1 MPEDQR
7 PAVFY
12 RGYDV
17 VDPVNVGFISDGAE
31 AAKVGFRVGTSIPG
45 NGNRRHRYGTD
56 LPAARKEDL
65 LEYLKTL

>member
-7 PAVFY
+7 PKMFY

-17 VDPVNVGFISDGAE
+17 LDPVNVGFISDGSE
-31 AAKVGFRVGTSIPG
+31 AAAVGFHFDTSVPG
-45 NGNRRHRYGTD
+45 NSNSGHSYGTD
-56 LPAARKEDL
+56 LTAPQKDDL

>member
-7 PAVFY
+7 PKVFY

-17 VDPVNVGFISDGAE
+17 LDPVNVGFISDGPE
-31 AAKVGFRVGTSIPG
+31 AASVGFRLDTSVPG
-45 NGNRRHRYGTD
+45 NSNRGHSYGTELTAPQKD
-56 LPAARKEDL
+56 DL